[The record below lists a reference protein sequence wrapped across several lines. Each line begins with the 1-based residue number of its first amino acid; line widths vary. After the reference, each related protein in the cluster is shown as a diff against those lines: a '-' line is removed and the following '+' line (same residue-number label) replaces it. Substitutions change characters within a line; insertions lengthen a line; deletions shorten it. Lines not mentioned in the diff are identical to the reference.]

1 MTTTL
6 DLVSGENEDYGSTYD
21 DEDLVVPFR
30 QPPSRRRPFS
40 WKTKKVV
47 LGIIG
52 VMLAVVGAGAT
63 VFWSVLTDSSLA
75 QTGQSFLLQLYPYVK
90 ITNMTPYY
98 VRPQGGDNDDRD
110 EGVSYLACRSD
121 FIQDG
126 LPAVWMPGTTWTA
139 SSRGLCLVHR
149 IYVDLIRPDLP
160 GGFLECAPYTS
171 TGTAYSIYSI
181 RMDGEDACCVLS
193 SHETQKCPPKSSKKK
208 WKKKRMRRIR
218 SAMKSK
224 SVLQKTTI
232 PSEDEGMN

>member
-1 MTTTL
+1 MATTL
-6 DLVSGENEDYGSTYD
+6 DLVSGENEDYGSTH

-30 QPPSRRRPFS
+30 QPPSRRRRRRPFS

-52 VMLAVVGAGAT
+52 VLLVVVGAGAT
-63 VFWSVLTDSSLA
+63 VFWSVLADSSLA
-75 QTGQSFLLQLYPYVK
+75 QTGQSFLLQLYPYVT
-90 ITNMTPYY
+90 ITNKTPYH

-121 FIQDG
+121 FIHDG

-139 SSRGLCLVHR
+139 SSRGLCLVNR

-181 RMDGEDACCVLS
+181 RMDY
-193 SHETQKCPPKSSKKK
+193 
-208 WKKKRMRRIR
+208 M
-218 SAMKSK
+218 
-224 SVLQKTTI
+224 
-232 PSEDEGMN
+232 